1 MHRAAWRHD
10 TLPGQ
15 EAHRV
20 FIKQEAH
27 FVGRGD
33 TGVLSFQQEGLMD
46 THRRSGF
53 ALPAAQ
59 RQKLLVLSH
68 VRLDL
73 LTRLRLRQQ
82 DEHRAAIRSALETHA
97 ARRSQA

>member
-1 MHRAAWRHD
+1 
-10 TLPGQ
+10 
-15 EAHRV
+15 
-20 FIKQEAH
+20 
-27 FVGRGD
+27 
-33 TGVLSFQQEGLMD
+33 MD

-73 LTRLRLRQQ
+73 LTRLRVRHQ

-97 ARRSQA
+97 ARHSHA